1 MKTQAKNF
9 IGNTYFI
16 YTVGLIFVFC
26 LWLILA
32 YSLGN
37 GNLYFPNPIDT
48 FKKFGEL
55 LASSYILKGI
65 GWTLLRTLIG
75 FVSAFIA
82 ALILGIIAG
91 QYKKVYLFLK
101 PMMLVAKS
109 IPTAALVF
117 LFLVLSGSRF
127 APVYIVFLL
136 SFPILYESI
145 AGGMQ
150 NIPSEVEDSVRLD
163 TNNFFTTTL
172 RIKLPLAIPYVIIGL
187 TSSFA
192 LSIKTEIMA
201 EIITGDTN
209 YGLGCAISA
218 YRNMDPTDMTPIFAI
233 ALIALIFILIIDLI
247 GMLIKHFVKLDD
259 K

>member
-16 YTVGLIFVFC
+16 YTLGLIFVFG
-26 LWLILA
+26 LWFALS
-32 YSLGN
+32 YTVGG
-37 GNLYFPNPIDT
+37 GNLYFPSPIET
-48 FKKFGEL
+48 FKKIGEL
-55 LASSYILKGI
+55 LTSQYIYKSI

-75 FVSAFIA
+75 FAIA
-82 ALILGIIAG
+82 LASSFILGIIAG

-101 PMMLVAKS
+101 PLMLVFKS
-109 IPTAALVF
+109 VPTAALVF
-117 LFLVLSGSRF
+117 LFLVMSGSKY
-127 APVYIVFLL
+127 APIYIVFFI

-150 NIPSEVEDSVRLD
+150 NIPSEIEDSLRLD
-163 TNNFFTTTL
+163 SNNFLVAAL
-172 RIKLPLAIPYVIIGL
+172 RVKLPLAIPYVIIGL

-192 LSIKTEIMA
+192 LSLKTEIMA

-218 YRNMDPTDMTPIFAI
+218 YRNIDPTDLTPIFAI
-233 ALIALIFILIIDLI
+233 ALIGLVFILIIDLL
-247 GMLIKHFVKLDD
+247 GMLIKHFVKLDEQ
-259 K
+259 

>member
-1 MKTQAKNF
+1 MKTRAKNF

-16 YTVGLIFVFC
+16 YTLGLIFVFL
-26 LWLILA
+26 LWLILSYA
-32 YSLGN
+32 LGS

-55 LASSYILKGI
+55 LTSPYILKGI
-65 GWTLLRTLIG
+65 GWSLLRTLIG
-75 FVSAFIA
+75 FVSAFLI
-82 ALILGIIAG
+82 ALILGTIAG
-91 QYKKVYLFLK
+91 HYKKVYLFLK
-101 PMMLVAKS
+101 PIMLVAKS

-136 SFPILYESI
+136 SFPILYEAI
-145 AGGMQ
+145 AGGMH
-150 NIPSEVEDSVRLD
+150 NIEDEVIDSVRLD
-163 TNNFFTTTL
+163 TTNFFTITTK
-172 RIKLPLAIPYVIIGL
+172 IKLPLALPYVIIGL

-218 YRNMDPTDMTPIFAI
+218 YRNIDPTDLTPIFAI
-233 ALIALIFILIIDLI
+233 ALIALIFILFIDLI
-247 GMLIKHFVKLDD
+247 GMIIKHFVKLEDN
-259 K
+259 